1 MDFLSPERLDQVIH
15 SLLNGTLSF
24 GFRVL
29 TAIVILIV
37 GRWGANTLR
46 KLLKQILTAAQVEPT
61 LRIFACN
68 IVYYA
73 SIVFILLATLL
84 ELGIATTSLLTVLG
98 AAGLAIGLALEGALA
113 NFAAG
118 ILIIIFHPFRVG
130 HWIEAADVNG
140 IVEEIHIFTTVLRT
154 LDNRTVVVP
163 NSSLTDG
170 NIINYTVKGK
180 LRVDLVIG
188 VAYDENLKVVKQHIH
203 EVLESH
209 PLVLNM
215 PAPQIGVMELADS
228 SVNLAVRP
236 WVRPEH
242 YWDTYFGV
250 QEAIKT
256 RFDAVN
262 ISIPFPQQEVRLLS

>member
-15 SLLNGTLSF
+15 SLLNGTLAF

-29 TAIVILIV
+29 TAIMILIV

-209 PLVLNM
+209 PLVLDM

-236 WVRPEH
+236 WVRPEN

-262 ISIPFPQQEVRLLS
+262 ISIPFPQQEVRLIS